1 MEERKKYR
9 IKKNDMVKV
18 IAGKEKGKSG
28 KVMRVIPKK
37 DRAIVEKLNLVK
49 RHLKPSQQSRQGGIL
64 EKESPIQMSNL
75 MLICSKCTDPTRVG
89 YRILEDDRKVRYCKK
104 CNEIIDLGL
113 TWSRSG
119 SGLEA
124 IHGTFAR

>member
-9 IKKNDMVKV
+9 IKKNDTVMV
-18 IAGKEKGKSG
+18 ITGREKGKSG

-89 YRILEDDRKVRYCKK
+89 FRILEDNRKVRYCKK
-104 CNEIIDLGL
+104 CNEVID
-113 TWSRSG
+113 
-119 SGLEA
+119 
-124 IHGTFAR
+124 

>member
-1 MEERKKYR
+1 MEEHKKYR
-9 IKKNDMVKV
+9 VKKNDTVMV

-37 DRAIVEKLNLVK
+37 DGAIVEKLNIVK

-64 EKESPIQMSNL
+64 EREAPIQMSNL

-89 YRILEDDRKVRYCKK
+89 FRILEDERKVRYCKK
-104 CNEIIDLGL
+104 CNEVID
-113 TWSRSG
+113 
-119 SGLEA
+119 
-124 IHGTFAR
+124 

>member
-9 IKKNDMVKV
+9 IKKNDTVMV
-18 IAGKEKGKSG
+18 ITGKEKGKSG

-104 CNEIIDLGL
+104 CNEIID
-113 TWSRSG
+113 
-119 SGLEA
+119 
-124 IHGTFAR
+124 